1 MSCSQHDLSVSTF
14 YPKYCLF
21 LIQIGMETVDH
32 FPIIT
37 AILGILVGLV
47 CKPTDKD
54 TKERSVTAL
63 VKEPGFQFELLD
75 NVVNSG
81 SELGGASSY
90 NDRKQ
95 FSLRNCECYHRFMC
109 EKGKNK

>member
-1 MSCSQHDLSVSTF
+1 MLIRLSIISPNFET
-14 YPKYCLF
+14 KLF
-21 LIQIGMETVDH
+21 SLTGMETVDH

-47 CKPTDKD
+47 CKPTDTE

-81 SELGGASSY
+81 SELGGASY

-95 FSLRNCECYHRFMC
+95 FSLRNCEYLAR
-109 EKGKNK
+109 

>member
-1 MSCSQHDLSVSTF
+1 
-14 YPKYCLF
+14 
-21 LIQIGMETVDH
+21 METVDH

-109 EKGKNK
+109 EK